1 MLDTAIILA
10 GGFGTRLQS
19 VIKNLPKPMAAVNGK
34 PFLEFVLNYCSTNGI
49 THCILSVGYKS
60 ESIQEY
66 FGDKF
71 LNIDLKYCFEENPLG
86 TGGAI
91 KAAMKMTAAN
101 EILILNGD
109 TFFNVPVAEMY
120 SLHKKNNADLSIA
133 LKPMKNFNRYGIVNV
148 TPDNSISGFSE
159 KAFRTEGTING
170 GIYIANKTLSNYF
183 PDEEKFSFEKDF
195 LEKKIDQLNLKGFL
209 FDEYF
214 IDIGIPEDYHRA
226 QHELA
231 QFKY

>member
-19 VIKNLPKPMAAVNGK
+19 VVKDLPKPMAPINGK
-34 PFLEFVLNYCSTNGI
+34 PFLEYILNYCSSSGI
-49 THCILSVGYKS
+49 TNCILSVGYKS
-60 ESIQEY
+60 EKILSY
-66 FGDKF
+66 FGNKF
-71 LNIDLKYCFEENPLG
+71 LNIDLKNCFEESPLG

-91 KAAMKMTAAN
+91 KASMKMTDAK

-109 TFFNVPVAEMY
+109 TFFNVPVDEMY
-120 SLHKKNNADLSIA
+120 FQHKKNKADLSLA
-133 LKPMKNFNRYGIVNV
+133 LKPMKNFDRYGIVNV
-148 TPDNSISGFSE
+148 TPDNSISGFEE
-159 KAFRTEGTING
+159 KAFRSEGTING
-170 GIYIANKTLSNYF
+170 GVYIIKNTLSKIF

-195 LEKKIDQLNLKGFL
+195 LEKKINQLTIKGFS

-214 IDIGIPEDYHRA
+214 IDIGIPEDYQRA

-231 QFKY
+231 RFEH